1 MTGASADAIDAVF
14 AMSNPH
20 PSIRAQ
26 VIVFA
31 SSTAWETFYVGGAY
45 REACVCYSPPLPLAL
60 VLPPL
65 KRATPTPLSL
75 TPFAGSSTAGFAAQC
90 PTRRKP

>member
-45 REACVCYSPPLPLAL
+45 REACVCNSPPPPPLAL
-60 VLPPL
+60 ALPPL
-65 KRATPTPLSL
+65 KRATPTPLS
-75 TPFAGSSTAGFAAQC
+75 PFAGSSTAGFAAQC